1 MFRLI
6 LTDLDGT
13 LLRSD
18 KTVSNETRSVL
29 ERCRAAGYLLG
40 IATAR
45 VLPNAKRILEGIEPD
60 LIISSGGALIMHG
73 GRELYRCAFSVGE
86 TKAML
91 SAALALQCEITVDT
105 VSEHYWNYTF
115 DPSLLTPDWC
125 QSVYSDFH
133 DFSEEALK
141 ICVQI
146 SDETTAKKIAASVPD
161 CDYVKFSDVDFYKFT
176 KKGATKEKAAQIAV
190 KTLGT
195 ALDEVIAFGD
205 DTVDLEMLRLCGC
218 GVAMGN
224 AIDAVKRIADGVTD
238 TNDRDGV
245 AKYLEEK
252 LLKTACMK
260 K

>member
-133 DFSEEALK
+133 DFREEALK
-141 ICVQI
+141 ICVRL
-146 SDETTAKKIAASVPD
+146 SDVAAARRIAQSVSD
-161 CDYVKFSDVDFYKFT
+161 CDYVKFCDDDFYKFT
-176 KKGATKEKAAQIAV
+176 KKNATKGKAAEAAARE
-190 KTLGT
+190 LGIGK
-195 ALDEVIAFGD
+195 EEIIAFGD
-205 DTVDLEMLRLCGC
+205 DLVDLEMLRLCGC

-224 AIDAVKRIADGVTD
+224 AIDAVKRIADGVTY

-252 LLKTACMK
+252 LLKTACMER
-260 K
+260 